1 MYYDSA
7 PTLLLVLA
15 QWGNTVLLV
24 AVSSDS
30 VPLVKMLLEDY
41 GSTLDEVNKV
51 SVTSNVEVLRFVM
64 IHLFCTCTSM

>member
-24 AVSSDS
+24 AASSGS
-30 VPLVKMLLEDY
+30 VPLVRMLLKDY

-51 SVTSNVEVLRFVM
+51 SVTLMLRCCV
-64 IHLFCTCTSM
+64 SS